1 MVFVISLRPISTS
14 VYKNLLQS
22 SGVHLLKLSR
32 LNKEDCAAVVT
43 QTLGIN
49 FIKEISLNFQILG
62 VNSVPPKI
70 LDVIMNKAQG
80 NPFLAEQISNTLR
93 EQETFKVVFGQIV
106 MENDLDLT
114 KINIPDNLQ
123 SIILSRI
130 DR

>member
-1 MVFVISLRPISTS
+1 
-14 VYKNLLQS
+14 
-22 SGVHLLKLSR
+22 
-32 LNKEDCAAVVT
+32 
-43 QTLGIN
+43 
-49 FIKEISLNFQILG
+49 
-62 VNSVPPKI
+62 
-70 LDVIMNKAQG
+70 MNKAQG